1 MKTESIKVENFAG
14 LRGFEVNFSDSI
26 TYLVGPNAA
35 GKSTIGKTAFF
46 FGLEGIAEKGTTYKG
61 RSSFIGEWGDEAK
74 TVIKLRDDN
83 GSYTVTRSIHPSG
96 QKLTIVSDKGEH
108 LDQRWLDKLFKSL
121 MVSPLDF
128 AQLTPKEQAKEL
140 GIDTSEFDQKISE
153 KKLEFT
159 VINRELSNFGEIEIP
174 APCERADISKLNRQK
189 NDAVA
194 FNKEQEERKRALESK
209 KAQCNDLDKQ
219 IEELSRKLQIAKM
232 AKEDRLRELAQL
244 PLPEPEKDI
253 SIFDKVIEE
262 LAIQNQEAYKYE
274 QALEK
279 SRQKEQKKA
288 ELEAN
293 KLAQK
298 QLQQQKVEYLQSL
311 NLPFTNLTIEDDGGL
326 LMDGRPIREPY
337 FSSGQLLKIIPQI
350 ISHLQPELKYLF
362 IQQFDLLDKKNQKEI
377 IDILLGMGFQ
387 LCIEVVKE
395 TESGGVVVL
404 KEKIDS

>member
-14 LRGFEVNFSDSI
+14 LKEFEVNFSDKI
-26 TYLVGPNAA
+26 TYLVGPNKA

-74 TVIKLRDDN
+74 TVIKLRDDK
-83 GSYTVTRSIHPSG
+83 GSYTVTRTMTEDG
-96 QKLTIVSDKGEH
+96 QKLKIVSDNGEQ

-140 GIDTSEFDQKISE
+140 GIDTSEFDEKISE

-159 VINRELSNFGEIEIP
+159 VINKELSNFGEIEIP
-174 APCERADISKLNRQK
+174 APCERVDISELNRQK
-189 NDAVA
+189 NEAIA
-194 FNKEQEERKRALESK
+194 FNQEQDARGRAIEDKNAQIVNIQYQIAELE
-209 KAQCNDLDKQ
+209 Q
-219 IEELSRKLQIAKM
+219 RLQIAKL
-232 AKEDRLRELAQL
+232 AKDNKLDELSKL
-244 PLPEPEKDI
+244 PKPDPIKDI
-253 SIFDKVIEE
+253 SIFDKIIEE
-262 LAIQNQEAYKYE
+262 LAAQNQEAYAYE

-293 KLAQK
+293 KMAQK

-311 NLPFTNLTIEDDGGL
+311 NLPFTNLTIDDDGGL
-326 LMDGRPIREPY
+326 LMNGMQIREPY
-337 FSSGQLLKIIPQI
+337 FSSGQLLKTIPQI
-350 ISHLQPELKYLF
+350 ISHLQPEWKYMF
-362 IQQFDLLDKKNQKEI
+362 IQHFDLLDKKNQKET

-404 KEKIDS
+404 KEKLDS